1 MFVLYLERQW
11 YGGLYGAARLVAA
24 KETEVQRMQR
34 VQRARRASE
43 RAL

>member
-1 MFVLYLERQW
+1 MVW
-11 YGGLYGAARLVAA
+11 GGCVVPARLVAA